1 MDEKFV
7 LRTKKNEKV
16 IMTIRL
22 EKELKEQIDHLSAV
36 SGRSRNE
43 VIVTAFRY
51 ALDHLEF
58 VPNEEN
64 A

>member
-51 ALDHLEF
+51 ALDHL
-58 VPNEEN
+58 
-64 A
+64 